1 MVSYSSYKY
10 KSYCLQKLRGNRL
23 LQLAG
28 DSLVD
33 VNCTTLL
40 GENDILLV
48 GAEEGLYACQ
58 LSYTSE
64 PLIHIE
70 GVSNVYQMSSVSIP
84 DKLILITGLYNILYG
99 KPKC

>member
-1 MVSYSSYKY
+1 M
-10 KSYCLQKLRGNRL
+10 QKLRGNRL

-70 GVSNVYQMSSVSIP
+70 GVGNVYQMSSVSIP